1 MERKK
6 DFISIVLTTV
16 LPLIAIGG
24 MLFFIAYRENHKK
37 REVPIAVTPSPVP
50 VKPTKPFPEVK
61 LIAQAAIVYDAETKK
76 VLFQKNADKALP
88 LASLT
93 KLMTALV
100 ATDNAPPY
108 TLITI
113 NKDDLRAEGD
123 SGLRANEIWKL
134 QDLLDFTLTVSSND
148 GARAVSSAIGATI
161 HVGSSTEENRL
172 TFLSMMNASAKELG
186 LRSTNFKNETGL
198 DLDLTTA
205 GAVGSA
211 RDIAMLMTHI
221 LTKRPELLA
230 ATRKEKIEVRSG
242 SLITHNASNT
252 NEALGKISGI
262 IGSKTGYTDLAG
274 GNLAIALNAPVGE
287 RQHPIIIVA
296 LGSTLD
302 GRFSD
307 VELLATTSIKYL
319 SNE

>member
-1 MERKK
+1 MERRK
-6 DFISIVLTTV
+6 DFNSIVLTTV

-24 MLFFIAYRENHKK
+24 MLFFIAYKENHKK
-37 REVPIAVTPSPVP
+37 HETTAVVTPSPTM
-50 VKPTKPFPEVK
+50 VKPEKPFPEVVLQAK
-61 LIAQAAIVYDAETKK
+61 AAIVYDAEDKK
-76 VLFQKNADKALP
+76 VLFEKNADKALP

-100 ATDNAPPY
+100 AADNAPAY
-108 TLITI
+108 TLVTI

-148 GARAVSSAIGATI
+148 GARAVASVIGATT
-161 HVGSSTEENRL
+161 HTGSTTLENRL
-172 TFLSMMNASAKELG
+172 AFLTLMNAAAKKLG
-186 LRSTNFKNETGL
+186 LSSTRFENETGL
-198 DLDLTTA
+198 DIDATTA

-211 RDIAMLMTHI
+211 RDVAKLLTHI
-221 LTKRPELLA
+221 LTARPELLT
-230 ATRKEKIEVRSG
+230 ATRKEKIEVQSG

-252 NEALGKISGI
+252 NEALSKIPSV

-274 GNLAIALNAPVGE
+274 GNLAVALTVPVGE
-287 RQHPIIIVA
+287 HQHPIIIVA
-296 LGSTLD
+296 LGSTLE

-307 VELLATTSIKYL
+307 IELLATSTLRHL
-319 SNE
+319 SNR